1 MANPFSLQGETALI
15 TGGGTGLGFGIAKS
29 FVQAGAQVVLVGR
42 RVGILKEAVN
52 KLGSSATFEA
62 HDITDLNQAD
72 ALVKRLTQ
80 RVRLI

>member
-42 RVGILKEAVN
+42 RVGDATDAVRFYRIQ
-52 KLGSSATFEA
+52 LGP
-62 HDITDLNQAD
+62 
-72 ALVKRLTQ
+72 
-80 RVRLI
+80 